1 MAGPDLPTRSSGI
14 VKCRCCAVFASRFS
28 SPKTYLCHKN
38 TVMQA
43 TAASKA
49 APVSEVAPVSKPD
62 TVLKAA
68 PQPKPRAAPRA
79 VKPPRRIGWSEFDK
93 RYLSREDGFKYEWVY
108 GMVEKTAYTTN
119 PTQLYIQYNL
129 QDLFMEM
136 KTAGKVDGQLL
147 AETGLF
153 FFPEVHRRPDFAW
166 LTHEQT
172 KRLAQP
178 DTIEIPAFV
187 IEVISTRDAVVKLVD
202 KMRHYRAAGVQV
214 VWLIYPAQQEVH
226 VYGGPD
232 LEQMV
237 VRTGDK
243 ICSAAP
249 VLPAFAFPAN
259 DIFSLESK

>member
-1 MAGPDLPTRSSGI
+1 
-14 VKCRCCAVFASRFS
+14 
-28 SPKTYLCHKN
+28 
-38 TVMQA
+38 MQA
-43 TAASKA
+43 TAVSKA
-49 APVSEVAPVSKPD
+49 ATAPEAA

-68 PQPKPRAAPRA
+68 PQPKPRAAPRRA
-79 VKPPRRIGWSEFDK
+79 NLPRRIGWAEFDK

-108 GMVEKTAYTTN
+108 GMVEKTAYTMN

-129 QDLFMEM
+129 QDLFMDL
-136 KTAGKVDGQLL
+136 KNAGKVDGQLL
-147 AETGLF
+147 AETDLF

-172 KRLAQP
+172 KRLIQP
-178 DTIEIPAFV
+178 DAIEIPAFV

-249 VLPAFAFPAN
+249 VLPAFAFPVN
-259 DIFSLESK
+259 DIFSLGSK

>member
-1 MAGPDLPTRSSGI
+1 
-14 VKCRCCAVFASRFS
+14 
-28 SPKTYLCHKN
+28 
-38 TVMQA
+38 MQA
-43 TAASKA
+43 TAVSKA
-49 APVSEVAPVSKPD
+49 ATAPEAA

-68 PQPKPRAAPRA
+68 PQPKRRAAPRP
-79 VKPPRRIGWSEFDK
+79 VLPRRIGWAEFDK
-93 RYLSREDGFKYEWVY
+93 RYLSREDGFKYEWVH
-108 GMVEKTAYTTN
+108 GMVEKTAYTIS
-119 PTQLYIQYNL
+119 PAQLYIQYNL
-129 QDLFMEM
+129 TQIF
-136 KTAGKVDGQLL
+136 GQSRMSGTVNGSLL
-147 AETGLF
+147 AKPDLL

-166 LTHEQT
+166 LTDHQID
-172 KRLAQP
+172 RLAQP
-178 DTIEIPAFV
+178 DIIEIPAFV

-249 VLPAFAFPAN
+249 VLPAFAFPVN
-259 DIFSLESK
+259 DIFSLGSK